1 MGHPSGRG
9 DWLGSG
15 HSSWRSFI
23 SSTKQFGRADLLTV
37 EWFWKQ
43 RQSQSGRLSSF
54 RHFLPTPRPT
64 SISFHLVGHA
74 VFQMQVSSNSNSF
87 GSLGWNGTKLPI
99 SSNQYFREPR
109 LDPPHNLTVLTTVL
123 LCVVF
128 VGTMAPFQVLPH
140 FLF

>member
-23 SSTKQFGRADLLTV
+23 SSTKQFGRADLLTL

-43 RQSQSGRLSSF
+43 RQSQSGRLASF
-54 RHFLPTPRPT
+54 CHFLPTPRAT

-74 VFQMQVSSNSNSF
+74 VLQMQVSSNSNNFVIYNYKFLKRNRDRKVKNSTKTTTF
-87 GSLGWNGTKLPI
+87 VTKQLSYRHLYVGYLLSSLSDGSCLVT
-99 SSNQYFREPR
+99 
-109 LDPPHNLTVLTTVL
+109 
-123 LCVVF
+123 
-128 VGTMAPFQVLPH
+128 
-140 FLF
+140 